1 MKRIPGILLILFI
14 LLQACRQNSP
24 VENKGLQGDLIIFH
38 AGSLSVPIKALADSF
53 NVLHPNLNIKPE
65 SAGSIT
71 CIRKITEL
79 DRDCD
84 ILASSDAVLID
95 KMMIPKFTDWNL
107 EFAVNEIAIV
117 YHPSSKMANEI
128 NKDNWA
134 DILQREDIIIGR
146 ADPNS
151 DPCGYRT
158 VLSLK
163 LAEKQLNKPG
173 LANRLLGKDQKYIRP
188 KEVDLLAL
196 LETNTLDY
204 IFLYK
209 SVAMQHGL
217 LYLDPGD
224 SIDLGNPS
232 LNNWYNQVTVEI
244 SGNTPTEKIQQQGEA
259 MVYGIT
265 IPFNSP
271 NKAAAQEFIRFIMAE
286 GRDIIQN
293 CYQTPISPARMS
305 AVSQTPQWLKLT
317 AK

>member
-1 MKRIPGILLILFI
+1 MILFI